1 MPDDI
6 VSSDSHVM
14 EPDDLWWKAIGEKYG
29 DRTPRVIPE
38 YQGEK
43 GRFFFSGAQ
52 VLKLRDI
59 EQEQKERGAD
69 LMAAGFDPSERVKFQ
84 QRASVSAEVMNPTR
98 LISIMHGP
106 DKEVVRASARAYN
119 DWIADFCRHD
129 AERLIG
135 VGVTPLED
143 PEWAVEELSRFRDLG
158 LHGVIVPLEPAVGST
173 PYRHEQYDRFW
184 ATAADLNLPV
194 ILHELTGNTPDPF
207 HFHTEAE
214 KEESPK
220 AMLILGL
227 EITFVLANDFI
238 FGGILDRHPTL
249 KVICSEFEVSWL
261 PYFGYRLDHM
271 QVSLAARLELGKTKM
286 LASDYLR
293 SRIWHGLI
301 DDPYVGDV
309 ISRLGSSQI
318 MWGSDFPHVRSI
330 GLDAQDA
337 VGKILNELNPTDRQA
352 VLAGNVREVYDF

>member
-1 MPDDI
+1 MPEEI
-6 VSSDSHVM
+6 ISSDSHVM
-14 EPDDLWWKAIGEKYG
+14 EPDDLWWKAIGDRYG
-29 DRTPRVIPE
+29 ERTPRVVSE

-59 EQEQKERGAD
+59 EEEQKERGAD
-69 LMAAGFDPSERVKFQ
+69 LVAAGYDPAERVKFQ
-84 QRASVSAEVMNPTR
+84 ERASVAAEIMNPTR
-98 LISIMHGP
+98 LFSIMHGP
-106 DKEVVRASARAYN
+106 DREVVMAAAGAYN
-119 DWIADFCRHD
+119 DWIAEFCRH
-129 AERLIG
+129 APERLVG
-135 VGVTPLED
+135 VGAMPIED
-143 PEWAVEELSRFRDLG
+143 PEWATKELSRFHELG
-158 LHGVIVPLEPAVGST
+158 LHGVIVPLEPAPGSL
-173 PYRHEQYDRFW
+173 PYRNQAYDEFW
-184 ATAADLNLPV
+184 ATAAEMGLPV

-207 HFHTEAE
+207 HFDTDAE
-214 KEESPK
+214 REESPK

-227 EITFVLANDFI
+227 EVTFVLANDFI
-238 FGGILDRHPTL
+238 FGGILDRHPNL

-271 QVSLAARLELGKTKM
+271 QVSLAARLKLGKTKM

-309 ISRLGSSQI
+309 ITRLGSSQV

-330 GLDAQDA
+330 GLDAQNK
-337 VGKILNELNPTDRQA
+337 VSGILGELNPSDRRA
-352 VLAGNVREVYDF
+352 VLSGNVREVYGF